1 MEELI
6 PIQVIIAGRSYRIR
20 VEPKEEELVRV
31 AVEIADD
38 KIKEFRQ
45 VYAGKDDQ
53 DFVAMT
59 LITFAIDALKPSQN
73 NQEISAKIEAL
84 IQKIDAKIA

>member
-6 PIQVIIAGRSYRIR
+6 PIQVLIAGRSYRIR

-59 LITFAIDALKPSQN
+59 LITFAIDALKPSQDN
-73 NQEISAKIEAL
+73 KEIKEKIETL
-84 IQKIDAKIA
+84 IQKIDTKI

>member
-20 VEPKEEELVRV
+20 VEPKEEELIRV